1 MDKSTLPYCTHAR
14 VRALTLPL
22 SPTLNLTS
30 HKDSAATSDPFSV
43 GGIFYR
49 SQHTHNLAW
58 FNPPPPPPPAA
69 PPAAGDLPPRSPP
82 MPSPRV
88 WSRKSGGGDTVPNT
102 CREISS
108 PPVCFAIPSL
118 DQVIPKPGALGML
131 SIPSGERAARNTN
144 RHTCKHRARDTAQWQ

>member
-1 MDKSTLPYCTHAR
+1 MMDKSTLPYCTHAR
-14 VRALTLPL
+14 VRARTLPL

-30 HKDSAATSDPFSV
+30 HKDPPATSDPFSV

-49 SQHTHNLAW
+49 TQHTHNLAW
-58 FNPPPPPPPAA
+58 FNPPPPP

-88 WSRKSGGGDTVPNT
+88 WSRKSDGGDTVPNT
-102 CREISS
+102 CCEISS

-118 DQVIPKPGALGML
+118 DQVIPKPGALGMR
-131 SIPSGERAARNTN
+131 SIPSGERAARHTN
-144 RHTCKHRARDTAQWQ
+144 RTDTTCKQWQ